1 MDRIRL
7 QIYSFGTVKCYKKN
21 PLIYYM
27 GWILGSGPMSPIFH
41 QLDGPPLSSCDPV
54 TQRLEC
60 DSEKLIDIN
69 INRLIKRSGAEFF
82 THIFNPSDSHSLLN
96 FSEYFILI
104 LGMSVDVHTRQH
116 GH

>member
-1 MDRIRL
+1 
-7 QIYSFGTVKCYKKN
+7 
-21 PLIYYM
+21 M

-41 QLDGPPLSSCDPV
+41 QPDGPPFSSCDPV

-60 DSEKLIDIN
+60 DSERLIDVN

-82 THIFNPSDSHSLLN
+82 HSHFLIYQTLTLLLN

-104 LGMSVDVHTRQH
+104 LGMSMCIHVSMVTKFNQIVLNWFDLI
-116 GH
+116 

>member
-1 MDRIRL
+1 
-7 QIYSFGTVKCYKKN
+7 
-21 PLIYYM
+21 M

-60 DSEKLIDIN
+60 DSEKLVDIN

-82 THIFNPSDSHSLLN
+82 THIFNLSDSHSLLN
-96 FSEYFILI
+96 ISEYFILI
-104 LGMSVDVHTRQH
+104 LGMSMCIQVSMATKFNQIVLNWFDLIWFL
-116 GH
+116 